1 MRIIAGS
8 LGGRMFESP
17 HSART
22 HPMSEKMRGAL
33 FNALGDISGLTV
45 LDAFAGTGACGFE
58 AISRGAA
65 SVLAI
70 EHDTDAFKTIV
81 KNIESLGLEEQVSAI
96 RANINGWAS
105 NYKYRHF
112 DIVIADPPYEPK
124 NLDLHLVFKL
134 AENVK
139 PEGILVVSCPPSER
153 PTRELRARKTK
164 MLELIAEKKYGDGML
179 AFYRKV

>member
-17 HSART
+17 HSNRT

-81 KNIESLGLEEQVSAI
+81 KNIETLGLDEQVQAV
-96 RANINGWAS
+96 RGNINGWAG
-105 NYKYRHF
+105 NFKYRHF

-124 NLDLHLVFKL
+124 NLDLHMVFKL
-134 AENVK
+134 AHNVVAG
-139 PEGILVVSCPPSER
+139 GIMVVSCPPDQR
-153 PTRELRARKTK
+153 DTRELRARKTK
-164 MLELIAEKKYGDGML
+164 MLELIAEKKYGDGSL
-179 AFYRKV
+179 AFYRKI

>member
-1 MRIIAGS
+1 
-8 LGGRMFESP
+8 
-17 HSART
+17 
-22 HPMSEKMRGAL
+22 
-33 FNALGDISGLTV
+33 V

-58 AISRGAA
+58 AISRGAE

-70 EHDTDAFKTIV
+70 EHDTDAFKTIT
-81 KNIESLGLEEQVSAI
+81 KNIESLGLEEQVTAI
-96 RANINGWAS
+96 RANVNGWAS

-139 PEGILVVSCPPSER
+139 QGGIFVVSCPPSER

-164 MLELIAEKKYGDGML
+164 VLELINDKKHGDGML
-179 AFYRKV
+179 AFYRKI

>member
-22 HPMSEKMRGAL
+22 HPMSEKMRGGL
-33 FNALGDISGLTV
+33 FNSLGDISGLTV
-45 LDAFAGTGACGFE
+45 LDGFAGTGACSFE

-65 SVLAI
+65 SALAI

-81 KNIESLGLEEQVSAI
+81 KNIEILGLDEQVKAI
-96 RANINGWAS
+96 RANINGWAG
-105 NYKYRHF
+105 NYKHLQF
-112 DIVIADPPYEPK
+112 DIVITDPPYEPK
-124 NLDLHLVFKL
+124 NLDLHMVFKL
-134 AENVK
+134 AQNVK
-139 PEGILVVSCPPSER
+139 PGGIFAVSCPPSER

-164 MLELIAEKKYGDGML
+164 MLELIAEKKYGDGSL
-179 AFYRKV
+179 AFYRKI